1 MYCVKLQRILASL
14 ESRKT
19 FMVYLFTMKN
29 AVKPSLQNH
38 ADIANFYAVQLQLLC
53 RRHKHA
59 TSVSALVRS
68 VHANMITSGFRPRSH
83 ILNRLIDIYSKYSSL
98 VYAKRLF
105 DKIPQPDVVARTTM
119 IAAYSASGEPKLARS
134 VFDKTPLSIRD
145 TVCYNAMITAYSHNN
160 DGHAAIELFLDMRWK
175 SFRPD
180 EYTYTSVLAALALIA
195 DHEMHCRQL
204 QCAVVKSGMANFKC
218 VVNALISVFVR
229 CASSPLASSLL
240 LMDAAS
246 KLFYEMPERD
256 DLSWT
261 TIITG
266 YVKNDDLDAARKV
279 FDGMDEKL
287 LVAWNAMI
295 SGYVHKGLFFEALDM
310 FRKMYLAGMKPDEF
324 TCTSILSACADAGLF
339 LLGKQVHAY
348 VRRTGEEIHVSVCN
362 ALITLYW
369 KCGRVDDARKVF
381 DNLLFK
387 DLVSWNAVLSAY
399 VSAGRIN
406 EAKLFFNEMPEK
418 NSLAWTVMI
427 SGLAQNG
434 LGEDALKLFNQMRVK
449 GIELCDYAFAGAI
462 TSCAVLG
469 ALDTGCQLHA
479 QLIQRGYDSSLSAGN
494 ALVTFYGRSGVIE
507 AARNVFLTMPCVDLV
522 SWNALVAALGQHGYG
537 VEAVELFEQ
546 MLHENITPDRISF
559 LTVISACSHAGLV
572 EKGRHYFNIMHS
584 VYKIKPGEDHYARL
598 IDLLSRVGRLL
609 EAKEVIQN
617 MPYKPGA
624 PIWEALLAGC
634 RTHKNVDLGVEA
646 AEKLFELTPQHD
658 GTYILLA
665 NTFAAAGRW
674 DEAAKVRKLMRDQ
687 GVKKEP
693 GCSWIKVENT
703 VHVFLVGDTAHP
715 EIQVVYNYLEEL
727 RLKMRKMGYVP
738 DTQYVLHDMETEQK
752 EYALST
758 HSEKLA
764 VVFGILKL
772 PRGATIRV
780 FKNLRICGDCHSALK
795 FMSKVE
801 AREIIVR
808 DGNRFHHFRDG
819 ECSCGNY
826 W

>member
-1 MYCVKLQRILASL
+1 
-14 ESRKT
+14 
-19 FMVYLFTMKN
+19 
-29 AVKPSLQNH
+29 
-38 ADIANFYAVQLQLLC
+38 
-53 RRHKHA
+53 
-59 TSVSALVRS
+59 
-68 VHANMITSGFRPRSH
+68 
-83 ILNRLIDIYSKYSSL
+83 
-98 VYAKRLF
+98 
-105 DKIPQPDVVARTTM
+105 
-119 IAAYSASGEPKLARS
+119 
-134 VFDKTPLSIRD
+134 
-145 TVCYNAMITAYSHNN
+145 
-160 DGHAAIELFLDMRWK
+160 
-175 SFRPD
+175 
-180 EYTYTSVLAALALIA
+180 
-195 DHEMHCRQL
+195 
-204 QCAVVKSGMANFKC
+204 
-218 VVNALISVFVR
+218 
-229 CASSPLASSLL
+229 
-240 LMDAAS
+240 
-246 KLFYEMPERD
+246 
-256 DLSWT
+256 
-261 TIITG
+261 
-266 YVKNDDLDAARKV
+266 
-279 FDGMDEKL
+279 
-287 LVAWNAMI
+287 
-295 SGYVHKGLFFEALDM
+295 
-310 FRKMYLAGMKPDEF
+310 
-324 TCTSILSACADAGLF
+324 
-339 LLGKQVHAY
+339 
-348 VRRTGEEIHVSVCN
+348 
-362 ALITLYW
+362 
-369 KCGRVDDARKVF
+369 
-381 DNLLFK
+381 
-387 DLVSWNAVLSAY
+387 
-399 VSAGRIN
+399 
-406 EAKLFFNEMPEK
+406 
-418 NSLAWTVMI
+418 
-427 SGLAQNG
+427 
-434 LGEDALKLFNQMRVK
+434 
-449 GIELCDYAFAGAI
+449 
-462 TSCAVLG
+462 
-469 ALDTGCQLHA
+469 
-479 QLIQRGYDSSLSAGN
+479 
-494 ALVTFYGRSGVIE
+494 
-507 AARNVFLTMPCVDLV
+507 MPCVDLV

>member
-1 MYCVKLQRILASL
+1 
-14 ESRKT
+14 
-19 FMVYLFTMKN
+19 MKN
-29 AVKPSLQNH
+29 VVKTSLQNQPDTV
-38 ADIANFYAVQLQLLC
+38 ATIANFYAVQLQLLC
-53 RRHKHA
+53 RQKKHA
-59 TSVSALVRS
+59 TSAFALVRS
-68 VHANMITSGFRPRSH
+68 IHANMITSGFRPRGH
-83 ILNRLIDIYSKYSSL
+83 VLNRLIDIYCKNSGL

-105 DKIPQPDVVARTTM
+105 DKIPQPDVVVRTTM
-119 IAAYSASGEPKLARS
+119 IAAYSASAEPKLARD

-145 TVCYNAMITAYSHNN
+145 TICYNAMITGYSHNN
-160 DGHAAIELFLDMRWK
+160 DGHAAIKLFLDMRWK
-175 SFRPD
+175 SFQPD

-204 QCAVVKSGMANFKC
+204 HCAVVKSGMAEIKC
-218 VVNALISVFVR
+218 VVNALISVYVR
-229 CASSPLASSLL
+229 CASSPLVSSLL
-240 LMDAAS
+240 LMDSAS

-295 SGYVHKGLFFEALDM
+295 SGYVHKGFIFEALDM
-310 FRKMYLAGMKPDEF
+310 LRKMYLAGMKPDEF

-348 VRRTGEEIHVSVCN
+348 VRRTEEEIHVSVQN

-369 KCGRVDDARKVF
+369 KCGRVDEARKVF
-381 DNLLFK
+381 DNLVFK

-406 EAKLFFNEMPEK
+406 EAKLFFDEMPEK

-427 SGLAQNG
+427 SGFAQNG
-434 LGEDALKLFNQMRVK
+434 QGEESLKLFNQMRVN
-449 GIELCDYAFAGAI
+449 GIELCGYAFAGAI
-462 TSCAVLG
+462 TSCAVL
-469 ALDTGCQLHA
+469 ATLETGCQLHA
-479 QLIQRGYDSSLSAGN
+479 QLIQRGFDSSLSAGN
-494 ALVTFYGRSGVIE
+494 ALITFYGRSGVIE
-507 AARNVFLTMPCVDLV
+507 AARTVFLTMPCVDLV
-522 SWNALVAALGQHGYG
+522 SWNALIAALGQHGYG
-537 VEAVELFEQ
+537 AQAVELFDQ
-546 MLHENITPDRISF
+546 MLCEHITPDRISF

-572 EKGRHYFNIMHS
+572 EKGREYFNIMQS
-584 VYKIKPGEDHYARL
+584 VYKINPGEDHYARL
-598 IDLLSRVGRLL
+598 VDLLSRAGMLS
-609 EAKEVIQN
+609 EAKDVIQS
-617 MPYKPGA
+617 MPNKPGA
-624 PIWEALLAGC
+624 PIWEALLAGS
-634 RTHKNVDLGVEA
+634 RTHRNVDLGVEA

-674 DEAAKVRKLMRDQ
+674 DDAAKVRKLMRDQ

-703 VHVFLVGDTAHP
+703 VHVFLVDDTAHP
-715 EIQVVYNYLEEL
+715 EIQAVYNYLEEL

-764 VVFGILKL
+764 VVFGLLKL

-780 FKNLRICGDCHSALK
+780 FKNLRICGDCHNAFK

-819 ECSCGNY
+819 GCSCGNY